1 MTTENF
7 PDIKSIAYEG
17 PASKNPLAFKHYKP
31 DEVIEGKTMREHL
44 RFSIV
49 YWHTMCGQG
58 ADMFGAPTA
67 LRPLE
72 SGLSGLDLA
81 KARVPVFFEIAEK
94 LGMPYY
100 AFHDRDVAPHGKTL
114 RQSNEYLDTIVALL
128 KEQQQRTGIKL
139 LWGTA
144 QLFVH
149 PRFMHGAATSP
160 NVEVFAYSA
169 AQVKKALEVTHEL
182 GGEGYTFWGGRE
194 GYATLWNTDMKRELE
209 HLAKF
214 LHLAVDYAKEI
225 GFKGQFYIEPKP
237 KEPTKH
243 QYDSDAAAC
252 LNFLREFD
260 LLPHFKLNLETNHAT
275 LAGHSMQHEMEVAG
289 AAGALGSLDANTGDL
304 LLGWDTDQFLTDAP
318 TATQMMLSLM
328 KYGGLTT
335 GGVNF
340 DAKVRRESV
349 DPEDLFFA
357 HIG

>member
-67 LRPLE
+67 LRPWE

-160 NVEVFAYSA
+160 NVEVFAY
-169 AQVKKALEVTHEL
+169 
-182 GGEGYTFWGGRE
+182 
-194 GYATLWNTDMKRELE
+194 
-209 HLAKF
+209 
-214 LHLAVDYAKEI
+214 
-225 GFKGQFYIEPKP
+225 
-237 KEPTKH
+237 
-243 QYDSDAAAC
+243 
-252 LNFLREFD
+252 
-260 LLPHFKLNLETNHAT
+260 
-275 LAGHSMQHEMEVAG
+275 
-289 AAGALGSLDANTGDL
+289 
-304 LLGWDTDQFLTDAP
+304 
-318 TATQMMLSLM
+318 
-328 KYGGLTT
+328 
-335 GGVNF
+335 
-340 DAKVRRESV
+340 
-349 DPEDLFFA
+349 
-357 HIG
+357 